1 MRIKNWIR
9 KCREGEFTDILKNL
23 KCLNFVFQHHKFYS
37 RKFEQLVILNVCFI
51 KYASPSGN
59 PSSEINPPIFLFL
72 LLSFSFPC

>member
-9 KCREGEFTDILKNL
+9 KCREGEFTDIPKNL

-51 KYASPSGN
+51 K
-59 PSSEINPPIFLFL
+59 
-72 LLSFSFPC
+72 